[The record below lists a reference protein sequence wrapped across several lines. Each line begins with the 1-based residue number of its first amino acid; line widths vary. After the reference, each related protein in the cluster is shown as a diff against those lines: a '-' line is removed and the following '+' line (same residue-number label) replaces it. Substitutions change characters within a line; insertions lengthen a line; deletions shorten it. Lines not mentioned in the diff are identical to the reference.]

1 MKNVIAVVREML
13 ANEVKVSSRGA
24 SPIVNQSQRNAIKAK
39 LQRALAEDFVEMFA
53 KEFEDD
59 FATGGLTADGV
70 VMAFTHPLLI
80 ENGEEY
86 VEIPLQFDVVVKNLD
101 FDTQVEVEAYEDM
114 EAKKEMAKIE
124 KELAKQEK
132 IKRDAEEREAK
143 RLEKERK
150 MQEKL
155 KEIGK

>member
-13 ANEVKVSSRGA
+13 AKEVKVSSRGA
-24 SPIVNQSQRNAIKAK
+24 SPIVNQSQRNAIKAE
-39 LQRALAEDFVEMFA
+39 LQEALAKDFVEMFA

-70 VMAFTHPLLI
+70 VVAFTHPLLI
-80 ENGEEY
+80 ENGEEF
-86 VEIPLQFDVVVKNLD
+86 VEIPLQFDVVIKNLD

-114 EAKKEMAKIE
+114 KAQKELEKKE
-124 KELAKQEK
+124 KELVKKEK
-132 IKRDAEEREAK
+132 IKRDAEKWEAK

-150 MQEKL
+150 MQERL
-155 KEIGK
+155 KAISK